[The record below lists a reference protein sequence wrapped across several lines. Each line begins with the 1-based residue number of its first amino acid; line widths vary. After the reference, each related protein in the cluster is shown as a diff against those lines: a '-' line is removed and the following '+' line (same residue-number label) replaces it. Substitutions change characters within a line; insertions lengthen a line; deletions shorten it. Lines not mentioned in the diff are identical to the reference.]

1 MVLAAGDANAG
12 SGLGKAIYDA
22 INTALKDPIPSAQ
35 LPDVQKGWQKLS
47 AAIAQGVVSYL
58 VANME
63 IKGIQTTGT
72 LGQDGKTVTASQSGA
87 TTSHVA

>member
-1 MVLAAGDANAG
+1 MAMSAGDANAG

-22 INTALKDPIPSAQ
+22 VNAALQGGIPTAQ

-47 AAIAQGVVSYL
+47 ASIAQGIVSYV

-63 IKGIQTTGT
+63 ISKIQTTGT
-72 LGQDGKTVTASQSGA
+72 LGADGKTVTAAQTGP
-87 TTSHVA
+87 TTNLVS